1 MADPLDD
8 TPLQYRHLTRQQQ
21 STANRIVEDFGSNF
35 SQHARRQGKALQE
48 NAARNPEA
56 NGADAKRARGNRLVA
71 IADVHK
77 DKPMTLRS
85 AAQHR
90 IDALT
95 RAAQP
100 ENKYPNEP
108 IGGAGWYFDAHQEI
122 ASKAHGIPVP
132 VAAAASSAMS
142 PGADPESERKAT
154 GALASAH
161 TNENASVHFS
171 AGLVAHLRSLGH
183 SVPVPVGS
191 TVHVSKVP
199 AHLIPALAHPTSR
212 HLAQAHSSGVDWAGI
227 GSISNGDNIAK
238 ATRILRGETPVEDA
252 QNPYGA
258 PKTWSYAD
266 NMANAVPGTAEH
278 AEYMM
283 RAQHLGE
290 VRRGET
296 HGGQMMFD
304 YHGLRGSN
312 EGLLSNRGHTA
323 EDSWMRA
330 VSVAHSNP
338 STMKGAGDIN
348 PTTKTIKVE
357 EAPGKQ
363 VVHNVNRDERV
374 KAGSVYHAWN
384 NAATHKA
391 TDMLQK
397 QHGLEYTVPSTLVQ
411 ETAWTQT
418 RREVGA
424 DPEWNASQRKATKAS
439 RAEARANRVP
449 APQTADLLPGTNTA
463 GFKQAARGMGPDAKR
478 R

>member
-1 MADPLDD
+1 
-8 TPLQYRHLTRQQQ
+8 
-21 STANRIVEDFGSNF
+21 
-35 SQHARRQGKALQE
+35 
-48 NAARNPEA
+48 
-56 NGADAKRARGNRLVA
+56 
-71 IADVHK
+71 
-77 DKPMTLRS
+77 
-85 AAQHR
+85 
-90 IDALT
+90 
-95 RAAQP
+95 
-100 ENKYPNEP
+100 
-108 IGGAGWYFDAHQEI
+108 
-122 ASKAHGIPVP
+122 
-132 VAAAASSAMS
+132 
-142 PGADPESERKAT
+142 
-154 GALASAH
+154 
-161 TNENASVHFS
+161 
-171 AGLVAHLRSLGH
+171 
-183 SVPVPVGS
+183 
-191 TVHVSKVP
+191 
-199 AHLIPALAHPTSR
+199 
-212 HLAQAHSSGVDWAGI
+212 
-227 GSISNGDNIAK
+227 
-238 ATRILRGETPVEDA
+238 
-252 QNPYGA
+252 
-258 PKTWSYAD
+258 
-266 NMANAVPGTAEH
+266 
-278 AEYMM
+278 
-283 RAQHLGE
+283 
-290 VRRGET
+290 
-296 HGGQMMFD
+296 
-304 YHGLRGSN
+304 
-312 EGLLSNRGHTA
+312 
-323 EDSWMRA
+323 MRA